1 VIRGKK
7 VNLRAIEREDLPLL
21 RDMRNDVSQNQYFRT
36 WKQLN
41 MENQEN
47 FFQNFIMSDKHIVFG
62 IYLQCR
68 SCLIGECR
76 LSYIDWQKRSAEV
89 GIYIAPKYQNRGF
102 GTEALKM
109 LADYGFNQANLHRI
123 ATEIQVDNRKSIKM
137 FEKVGF
143 QHEGLLVDSFYRNGR
158 YYNTIIMALI
168 QGPARFS

>member
-1 VIRGKK
+1 MIRGKK